1 MAAERLVHIEGH
13 ALRDFLKTAVK
24 MCTEAYIAMQHC
36 AMAMGFNVT
45 AMPAVRDSQCLS
57 ING

>member
-36 AMAMGFNVT
+36 AMAMGL
-45 AMPAVRDSQCLS
+45 AM
-57 ING
+57 